1 MNKDVTYL
9 LSHIYSSNESVLT
22 NILQYQYQLFFL
34 DNKEM
39 QKKMREILRLEFKH
53 LEELGF
59 LIKRLGGLPIYA
71 DIQYGIVEFWN
82 SNAVYYDTDV
92 TTIIEVNI
100 EGKKK
105 EISNCKM
112 LMYTVKSDEVTKVL
126 QNIVDEDYQI
136 LRWFM
141 KLKSNYSCLE

>member
-92 TTIIEVNI
+92 STILEVNI

>member
-1 MNKDVTYL
+1 M
-9 LSHIYSSNESVLT
+9 
-22 NILQYQYQLFFL
+22 
-34 DNKEM
+34 
-39 QKKMREILRLEFKH
+39 
-53 LEELGF
+53 
-59 LIKRLGGLPIYA
+59 
-71 DIQYGIVEFWN
+71 
-82 SNAVYYDTDV
+82 YYDTDV
-92 TTIIEVNI
+92 STILEVNI

>member
-1 MNKDVTYL
+1 MNKEVAYL

-34 DNKEM
+34 DSKEM
-39 QKKMREILRLEFKH
+39 QEKMGEILKLEFKH
-53 LEELGF
+53 LEWLGN
-59 LIKRLGGLPIYA
+59 LIKGFGCIPIYA
-71 DIQYGIVEFWN
+71 DIQFGIVEFWN

-92 TTIIEVNI
+92 LTILDVDI

-112 LMYTVKSDEVTKVL
+112 LMYTVKNEDVTRVL
-126 QNIVDEDYQI
+126 QEIVDEDYKI

-141 KLKSNYSCLE
+141 KLKCNYSCLE

>member
-39 QKKMREILRLEFKH
+39 QKKIREILRLEFKH

-82 SNAVYYDTDV
+82 SNAVYYDTDAS
-92 TTIIEVNI
+92 TILEVNI

>member
-1 MNKDVTYL
+1 M
-9 LSHIYSSNESVLT
+9 
-22 NILQYQYQLFFL
+22 
-34 DNKEM
+34 
-39 QKKMREILRLEFKH
+39 
-53 LEELGF
+53 
-59 LIKRLGGLPIYA
+59 PIYA

-92 TTIIEVNI
+92 STILEVNI

>member
-1 MNKDVTYL
+1 MNKEVAYL

-92 TTIIEVNI
+92 STILEVNI

>member
-92 TTIIEVNI
+92 STILEVNI

-141 KLKSNYSCLE
+141 KFKSNYCCLE

>member
-82 SNAVYYDTDV
+82 SNAVYHDTDV
-92 TTIIEVNI
+92 STILEVNI

>member
-82 SNAVYYDTDV
+82 SNAVYYDTDAS
-92 TTIIEVNI
+92 TILEVNI

>member
-39 QKKMREILRLEFKH
+39 QKKIREILRLEFKH

-92 TTIIEVNI
+92 STILEVNI